1 MCPRVRVHRMQ
12 RLIAS
17 PLLTSVFTITAAAGP
32 LNLQDEFY
40 ADYSILAG
48 RGVAPPQTRK
58 PSALKP
64 IALKPTALAV
74 TFAESPAVDE
84 PPRTHYAAADGP
96 NYGGGFFEMLFRG
109 PGNRQQAPRYA
120 PAPQPGYGGQDQI
133 EANRYSG
140 EPARPGMNP
149 RYLKQ

>member
-1 MCPRVRVHRMQ
+1 MARPSMCPRVRVHRMQ
-12 RLIAS
+12 RLIVSA
-17 PLLTSVFTITAAAGP
+17 LLTTVFTLTAAAGP

-64 IALKPTALAV
+64 IVLKPTALAV
-74 TFAESPAVDE
+74 TFADSPAAEE
-84 PPRTHYAAADGP
+84 PLRMRYAAADGP

-109 PGNRQQAPRYA
+109 
-120 PAPQPGYGGQDQI
+120 
-133 EANRYSG
+133 
-140 EPARPGMNP
+140 
-149 RYLKQ
+149 